1 MDRLTAEA
9 ISHRGLNRLIELM
22 NGQGILLT
30 RWSLIRIDIG
40 YLFAGDVR
48 ACGCIS
54 ECVSVCVCG

>member
-48 ACGCIS
+48 VCGCVS
-54 ECVSVCVCG
+54 ERVCG